1 MLGNGVSGVLWSRF
15 NHGDLGLSTRKQAFR
30 SRNAPPIPPPPPP
43 RDDFRVIT
51 AEKCAVVQCIRPRSR
66 RVGFG
71 QFEQKFSAI
80 SLSAQ

>member
-30 SRNAPPIPPPPPP
+30 TRNAPSPPPP

-51 AEKCAVVQCIRPRSR
+51 AEKCAFVQRIHPRSR

>member
-15 NHGDLGLSTRKQAFR
+15 NHGDLGLSTRKQAVR
-30 SRNAPPIPPPPPP
+30 SWKPPTPPPPPFL

-51 AEKCAVVQCIRPRSR
+51 AAKCAFIQCIHPRLR